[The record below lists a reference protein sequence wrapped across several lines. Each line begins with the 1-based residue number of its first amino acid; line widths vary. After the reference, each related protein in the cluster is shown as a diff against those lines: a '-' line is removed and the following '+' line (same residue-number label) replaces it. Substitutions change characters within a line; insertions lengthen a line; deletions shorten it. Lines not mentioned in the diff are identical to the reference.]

1 MQINYNFFS
10 KHIFN
15 LSNLILPYFKKLNA
29 SQYDLI
35 LMGLLFNII
44 SLNFLLRND
53 FILFVLFFYLSH
65 YFNLL
70 NVLYAKKYN
79 IQTKYANNYNKISN
93 WIKLYLTGLVFY
105 YKYEKK
111 INFKEI
117 FITLVILILC
127 NLNYSLKMCIKKE
140 NNIKIDHILEIYVKP
155 ICNSFS
161 SETIKKM
168 YNNTIYFDE
177 NLTIFYISLILTYIY
192 LK

>member
-10 KHIFN
+10 KNIFS
-15 LSNLILPYFKKLNA
+15 LSNIILPYFKKLNA

-44 SLNFLLRND
+44 SLNFLLKND

-70 NVLYAKKYN
+70 NVLYAKKYK
-79 IQTKYANNYNKISN
+79 IQTKYANNYNKLSN

-105 YKYEKK
+105 YKYEKN

-127 NLNYSLKMCIKKE
+127 NLNYSLKICLKKE

-155 ICNSFS
+155 ICNFFS
-161 SETIKKM
+161 SKIIKKM

-177 NLTIFYISLILTYIY
+177 NLTIFYISLIMTHIY